1 MYDQSWYDKGLQ
13 WAQQLADGFK
23 DGSVGVIDSVLD
35 SLDIGGATAS
45 ANRNAIKLRSERLLA
60 AKRAWEEAYA
70 RGDVAGM
77 EAAARLGQSIRAAG
91 PTLDPNNEMS
101 ADELEEAIR
110 NATFHQGG
118 KTLKAGFALL
128 DKGERVLS
136 ASLNSQLER
145 FFRIG
150 GSTTTIHTRR

>member
-1 MYDQSWYDKGLQ
+1 
-13 WAQQLADGFK
+13 
-23 DGSVGVIDSVLD
+23 
-35 SLDIGGATAS
+35 
-45 ANRNAIKLRSERLLA
+45 
-60 AKRAWEEAYA
+60 
-70 RGDVAGM
+70 M

-150 GSTTTIHTRR
+150 GSTTTIHIEKIAEFNNTQVNDPADIDLIIEKIDRKFKTEWNRRGFHPQGVLSW